1 MSEPTLTSD
10 IERAL
15 GICRQIIAGHDAMI
29 DQARRIRTVPKA
41 MLILKLEA
49 FGADMQRLD
58 ADLREILKRLES
70 RL

>member
-1 MSEPTLTSD
+1 
-10 IERAL
+10 
-15 GICRQIIAGHDAMI
+15 MI
-29 DQARRIRTVPKA
+29 NQARRIRTVPKA